1 MHHLFS
7 HFNTA
12 MSSMFVKRGNLK
24 SSQKLSEEETKKKK
38 LLDVVVQLY
47 MNKDEVVKTLLN
59 CARMAPGLTILDL
72 IISGDRS
79 SQLET
84 TFNVRPLC
92 SIKHCF

>member
-1 MHHLFS
+1 M
-7 HFNTA
+7 
-12 MSSMFVKRGNLK
+12 KEGEGK
-24 SSQKLSEEETKKKK
+24 SEVLSEASEEETKKKK

-59 CARMAPGLTILDL
+59 RARMAPGFTVLDL

-84 TFNVRPLC
+84 AFNVRPLC
-92 SIKHCF
+92 SFVH